1 MALVEQRSF
10 LGSLGL
16 YPLSETTITSSRILY
31 GASSSG
37 MFLQSSCIT
46 RRNMVLMAH
55 SCACKHTKLYYRKLP
70 KNLRNP
76 RRPKLPPDPSLLGLD
91 TVAKRNM
98 SGSSTNDIFIDD
110 DNFDGI
116 VVDDEEKE
124 EGNYVSHDENGEI
137 VWDQDEIEA
146 ISSLFQGRIPQ
157 KPGDLNRQRSL
168 PLPLPYKNRASG
180 LPTQKKF
187 SRKSVATSRQ
197 SVLNQLY
204 KNPTFLV
211 GLAKEIKDL
220 PPEEKN
226 VSLVLNKW
234 ARFLRKGSLSITV
247 RELGHMGCPEKAL
260 LVFCWTQ
267 KQPHLYPDDRILA
280 STVEVLARS
289 HGLKMPFKFND
300 DKFISMV
307 SRNVYEAMV
316 KGFIKGGSLNIA
328 WRLLSAA
335 RDSKRMLDSAVYAK
349 LISEL
354 GKNPDKEVLVLSLL
368 EELAGRED
376 LNLNPQDCTALMK
389 VSVRLGKFHIVEGL
403 YDWFKTS
410 GRVPSVVMYTTVTHS
425 RYSEKRYRKA
435 LDVVWEME
443 TTNCLFDLP
452 AYRVVIR
459 LFVAL
464 NDLPRAV
471 RYFAKLKEAG
481 FSPTFDVYRCMIQ
494 IYLSSGRIA
503 KCKEVCKE
511 AELAGFKLDEQ
522 IISHLFELDK

>member
-1 MALVEQRSF
+1 MALMEQRSF
-10 LGSLGL
+10 LGSLGA
-16 YPLSETTITSSRILY
+16 YPFSETTITSSRILY

-37 MFLQSSCIT
+37 LFIQCSYNT
-46 RRNMVLMAH
+46 GRNMNLMAR
-55 SCACKHTKLYYRKLP
+55 SCASKNTKLYYRKLP
-70 KNLRNP
+70 KNLHNP
-76 RRPKLPPDPSLLGLD
+76 RRPELPPDPSLLGLD
-91 TVAKRNM
+91 TVAKRSM
-98 SGSSTNDIFIDD
+98 PGSSTNDIFIDD
-110 DNFDGI
+110 NNFDDL

-124 EGNYVSHDENGEI
+124 EGSYVSHDENGEI
-137 VWDQDEIEA
+137 MWDQDEIEA
-146 ISSLFQGRIPQ
+146 ISSLFRGRIPQ
-157 KPGDLNRQRSL
+157 KPGNLNRQRPL
-168 PLPLPYKNRASG
+168 PLPLPCKNRALG
-180 LPTQKKF
+180 LPNQKKF
-187 SRKSVATSRQ
+187 SRKSVAVSRQ
-197 SVLNQLY
+197 SVSNQLY
-204 KNPTFLV
+204 RNPTFLV

-220 PPEEKN
+220 PPKEKN

-247 RELGHMGCPEKAL
+247 RELGHMSCPEKAL

-267 KQPHLYPDDRILA
+267 KQLHLYPDDRILA

-289 HGLKMPFKFND
+289 HELKMPFKFD
-300 DKFISMV
+300 DVKFISMV

-328 WRLLSAA
+328 WKLLSAV
-335 RDSKRMLDSAVYAK
+335 RDSKRMLDSGVYAK
-349 LISEL
+349 LILEL

-368 EELAGRED
+368 EELAARED
-376 LNLNPQDCTALMK
+376 LNLTPQDCTAIMK
-389 VSVRLGKFHIVEGL
+389 VCVRLGKFHIVEGL
-403 YDWFKTS
+403 YDWFKMS
-410 GRVPSVVMYTTVTHS
+410 GHVPSVVMYTTVTHS
-425 RYSEKRYRKA
+425 RYSEKRYREA

-464 NDLPRAV
+464 DDLPRAV

-522 IISHLFELDK
+522 IRSQLFELDK